1 MILAIPQFY
10 QNAFTASSAQSSA
23 PPRRAYYSSA
33 RSRRSLT
40 CLRPLV
46 ILRKIDMTDTRIY
59 LDNSA
64 TTRVDDLVLA
74 AMLPCFQN
82 VFGNASSIHTFG
94 QEARTAVEQ
103 ARREVAG
110 LIGADT
116 REVVFTSGGTE
127 ADNSALWGVF
137 RSGYRPG
144 RHVITTRIE
153 HPAVLATCKSLE
165 SAGAEVTF
173 LPVRSTGQV
182 DLADVAA
189 ALRGDTVLISVMH
202 ANNETGVVQPIREIA
217 ALARERG
224 IVLHT
229 DAVQS
234 AAKIPVNVGELG
246 VDLMSISGHKFHAP
260 KGVGAMYIRK
270 GTKFAPFMTGGSHER
285 KRRAG
290 TENVPS
296 IVGLGAAAR
305 LAQERLA
312 EMGSRVRG
320 LRDRLE
326 AGVLDR
332 VTGARVNGT
341 AERLPNIVNF
351 SFDGLEGEAALIALD
366 LEGVAV
372 STGSAC
378 SSGSLEPSHVL
389 SAMGLRAETV
399 QSSLR
404 FSLCYHTTDA
414 EIDRALDKLVKVVE
428 RLRGLS
434 RRAAV

>member
-1 MILAIPQFY
+1 MP
-10 QNAFTASSAQSSA
+10 
-23 PPRRAYYSSA
+23 
-33 RSRRSLT
+33 
-40 CLRPLV
+40 
-46 ILRKIDMTDTRIY
+46 DTRIY

-64 TTRVDDLVLA
+64 TTRVDDLVLE
-74 AMLPCFQN
+74 AMLPFFQS
-82 VFGNASSIHTFG
+82 VYGNASSIHTFG
-94 QEARTAVEQ
+94 QEARAAVEQ

-116 REVVFTSGGTE
+116 RDVVFTSGGTE

-137 RSGYRPG
+137 RGGYRPG
-144 RHVITTRIE
+144 RHIITTRIE
-153 HPAVLATCKSLE
+153 HPAILATGKALE
-165 SAGAEVTF
+165 SAGAEVTY

-182 DLADVAA
+182 DPADVAA
-189 ALRGDTVLISVMH
+189 AIRDDTILISVMH
-202 ANNETGVVQPIREIA
+202 ANNETGVVQPVREIA

-224 IVLHT
+224 IVTHT

-234 AAKIPVNVGELG
+234 AGKIPVNVGELG
-246 VDLMSISGHKFHAP
+246 VDLLSISGHKIHAP
-260 KGVGAMYIRK
+260 KGVGALYVRK

-290 TENVPS
+290 TENVPA

-312 EMGSRVRG
+312 EVGSHVRM

-326 AGVLDR
+326 AEVLSR
-332 VTGARVNGT
+332 VPGARVNGT

-351 SFDGLEGEAALIALD
+351 SFDGLEGEAAVIALD

-389 SAMGLRAETV
+389 TAMGLRPEVV

-404 FSLCYHTTDA
+404 FSLCYHNTEA
-414 EIDRALDKLVKVVE
+414 EIARAVEKLVKVVQ

>member
-1 MILAIPQFY
+1 
-10 QNAFTASSAQSSA
+10 
-23 PPRRAYYSSA
+23 
-33 RSRRSLT
+33 
-40 CLRPLV
+40 
-46 ILRKIDMTDTRIY
+46 MTEPRIY

-64 TTRVDDLVLA
+64 TTRVDDLVLE
-74 AMLPCFQN
+74 AMLPFFQN
-82 VFGNASSIHTFG
+82 VYGNASSIHTFG
-94 QEARTAVEQ
+94 QEARAAVEQ

-127 ADNSALWGVF
+127 ADNAALWGVF
-137 RSGYRPG
+137 RGGFRPG

-153 HPAVLATCKSLE
+153 HPAVLATCKALE
-165 SAGAEVTF
+165 SAGADVTY

-182 DLADVAA
+182 DVTDVAA
-189 ALRGDTVLISVMH
+189 AIRDDTILISVMH
-202 ANNETGVVQPIREIA
+202 ANNETGVLQPIREIA

-224 IVLHT
+224 IVTHT

-234 AAKIPVNVGELG
+234 AGKIPVSVAELG
-246 VDLMSISGHKFHAP
+246 VDLLSLSGHKIHAP
-260 KGVGAMYIRK
+260 KGVGALYIRK

-290 TENVPS
+290 TENVPA
-296 IVGLGAAAR
+296 IVGFGAAAR
-305 LAQERLA
+305 LAQERLP
-312 EMGSRVRG
+312 EIGTRVRS

-326 AGVLDR
+326 SEVLTRIAGVR
-332 VTGARVNGT
+332 INGT
-341 AERLPNIVNF
+341 ADRLPNIVNF
-351 SFDGLEGEAALIALD
+351 SFDALEGEAAEIALD

-389 SAMGLRAETV
+389 SAMGLRPEVV

-404 FSLCYHTTDA
+404 FSLSYHTTQE
-414 EIDRALDKLVKVVE
+414 EIARAIEKLEKVVQ
-428 RLRGLS
+428 RLRALS
-434 RRAAV
+434 RRAP